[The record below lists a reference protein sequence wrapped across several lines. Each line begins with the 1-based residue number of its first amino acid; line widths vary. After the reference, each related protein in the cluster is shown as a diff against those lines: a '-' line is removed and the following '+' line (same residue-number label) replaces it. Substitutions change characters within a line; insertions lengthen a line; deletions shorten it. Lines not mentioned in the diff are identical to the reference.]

1 MFIGFDYGTA
11 NCSVATILDNQAK
24 LLKLEGDS
32 TFIPSALCAPTREA
46 VSEYLYRIW
55 GVQPSSNI
63 NERLLHTAI
72 SFNREEDID
81 VDAESLTFGQAALNT
96 YIDDPE
102 DVYYV
107 KSPKSF
113 LGVSGLRDVQVSLFE
128 DLVTAM
134 MKNIKNKAEQE
145 LQQDI
150 TSTVIGRPVNFQGAA
165 SDEANSQAISIL
177 SRAAIRVGF
186 KNIEF
191 QFEPVAAGLDY
202 EQTLNEDK
210 TVLIVDIGGGTTDCS
225 MIKMGPSWRDYHDRT
240 KGILSHSGS
249 RIGGNDLDIHL
260 AHRQLMPLLGSQS
273 RTHKGLE
280 LPMTQF
286 WNPIAINN
294 IVAQLEFF
302 GFGNR
307 KHLLQMMNDTQ
318 EPEKLARLIKL
329 YDEKLSYK
337 LLRDAEQTKIALSE
351 HLEHAVD
358 LSYLD
363 EGLSLSINQ
372 SDLIEAI
379 AKPQDNINKLVK
391 EAIQQAGTTPDI
403 IYVTGGSARSP
414 ILRAALQ
421 QQLPNIEIVGGN
433 YFGSVTAGLAHW
445 ANYCFGQ

>member
-46 VSEYLYRIW
+46 VSEYIYRIW
-55 GVQPSSNI
+55 GVQPSTDI

-81 VDAESLTFGQAALNT
+81 VDAESMTFGQAALNT
-96 YIDDPE
+96 YIEDPE

-145 LQQDI
+145 LQQEI
-150 TSTVIGRPVNFQGAA
+150 TSTVIGRPVNFQGAEN
-165 SDEANSQAISIL
+165 DESNSQAISIL

-225 MIKMGPSWRDYHDRT
+225 MIQMGPSWRDYHDRT

-286 WNPIAINN
+286 WNPIAVNN

-302 GFGNR
+302 GFANR

-363 EGLSLSINQ
+363 EGLSLSISQ
-372 SDLIEAI
+372 SDLIDAI
-379 AKPQDNINKLVK
+379 AKPQENINKLVK
-391 EAIQQAGTTPDI
+391 EAIQQAGKTPDI

-414 ILRAALQ
+414 ILQAALQ

-445 ANYCFGQ
+445 ANYCFG

>member
-55 GVQPSSNI
+55 GVQPSTDI

-81 VDAESLTFGQAALNT
+81 VDAESMTFGQAALNT
-96 YIDDPE
+96 YIEDPE

-150 TSTVIGRPVNFQGAA
+150 TSTVIGRPVNFQGAE

-225 MIKMGPSWRDYHDRT
+225 MIQMGPSWRDYHDRT

-260 AHRQLMPLLGSQS
+260 AHRRLMPLLGSKS

-363 EGLSLSINQ
+363 EGLSLSISQ
-372 SDLIEAI
+372 SDLTEAI
-379 AKPQDNINKLVK
+379 AKPQENINKLVK
-391 EAIQQAGTTPDI
+391 EAIQQAGRTPDI

-445 ANYCFGQ
+445 ANYCFG

>member
-46 VSEYLYRIW
+46 VSEYIYRIW
-55 GVQPSSNI
+55 GVQPSTDI

-81 VDAESLTFGQAALNT
+81 VDAESMTFGQAALNT
-96 YIDDPE
+96 YIEDPE

-145 LQQDI
+145 LQQEI
-150 TSTVIGRPVNFQGAA
+150 TSTVIGRPVNFQGAEN
-165 SDEANSQAISIL
+165 DESNSQAISIL

-225 MIKMGPSWRDYHDRT
+225 MIQMGPSWRDYHDRT

-286 WNPIAINN
+286 WNPIAVNN

-302 GFGNR
+302 GFANR

-351 HLEHAVD
+351 HLDHAVD

-363 EGLSLSINQ
+363 EGLSLSISQ
-372 SDLIEAI
+372 SDLIDAI
-379 AKPQDNINKLVK
+379 AKPQENINKLVK
-391 EAIQQAGTTPDI
+391 EAIQQAGKTPDI

-414 ILRAALQ
+414 ILQAALQ

-445 ANYCFGQ
+445 ANYCFG

>member
-11 NCSVATILDNQAK
+11 NCSVATIQNNQAK

-46 VSEYLYRIW
+46 VSEYLFRIW
-55 GVQPSSNI
+55 GVQPSTNI

-72 SFNREEDID
+72 AYNREEDID
-81 VDAESLTFGQAALNT
+81 VDAGSLTFGQAALNV

-134 MKNIKNKAEQE
+134 MKNIKNNAEQE
-145 LQQDI
+145 LQADI
-150 TSTVIGRPVNFQGAA
+150 TSTVIGRPVNFQGAE

-177 SRAAIRVGF
+177 SRAAMRVGF

-202 EQTLNEDK
+202 EQTLTEEK

-225 MIKMGPSWRDYHDRT
+225 MIEMGPSWKGNHDRT
-240 KGILSHSGS
+240 KGILAHSGS

-260 AHRQLMPLLGSQS
+260 AHRKFMPMLGSQS

-294 IVAQLEFF
+294 IVAQLDFF
-302 GFGNR
+302 GFANR
-307 KHLLQMMNDTQ
+307 KHLLQMMNETQ

-351 HLEHAVD
+351 HLEHSVD

-363 EGLSLSINQ
+363 EGLSLSIDQQ
-372 SDLIEAI
+372 SLTEAI
-379 AKPQDNINKLVK
+379 AKPQENINRLVK
-391 EAIQQAGTTPDI
+391 EAIQQAGKTPDI

-445 ANYCFGQ
+445 ANYCFA